1 MRIRR
6 KIQNF
11 KVWLKQSTFVGV
23 FLALVAYEIV
33 CHLIY

>member
-11 KVWLKQSTFVGV
+11 KLWAKQSTFVGV
-23 FLALVAYEIV
+23 FLALVAFE
-33 CHLIY
+33 LIQRFI